1 MRVMNLKDILD
12 LSLNILKRLFSSNII
27 SSKTKSIKAA
37 IIIVKYTIKINK

>member
-1 MRVMNLKDILD
+1 MRVMDLKDILN
-12 LSLNILKRLFSSNII
+12 LSLNILKRLFSSNI